1 MNKVGLLII
10 TLMLFLVTPFL
21 FASNIWKDDFNS
33 GTMNPAYKF
42 SNGGNGAGAPKWVQ
56 EGGVMKQTQPKP
68 GDPTYCVIELDKDLS
83 FCGQLVRIRFDE
95 WVDHDRSRAGVGF
108 WLDSGDKYNGYTTV
122 IHNSLK
128 SGNFQ
133 FLNDARAWDNDH
145 KIDFNIGG
153 TGVWFWMRTEIDAS
167 AKTVNSKV
175 WLGELKDEPKDW
187 MLKTDYSK
195 YGAVRNVSKLVGLN
209 GGAGTTDGA
218 STVSF
223 DDWYVYDRGGAVTTA
238 VTKHDKLST
247 TWASVKLNF

>member
-1 MNKVGLLII
+1 MKKI
-10 TLMLFLVTPFL
+10 FLVLTAFVIFMSTPVL
-21 FASNIWKDDFNS
+21 FAANIWRDDFNS

-42 SNGGNGAGAPKWVQ
+42 SNGGNGVGAPKWVQ
-56 EGGVMKQTQPKP
+56 EDGVMKQTQPKP
-68 GDPTYCVIELDKDLS
+68 GDPTYCAIELDRDLS
-83 FCGQLVRIRFDE
+83 FCGQLVRIRFDQ

-108 WLDSGDKYNGYTTV
+108 WLDPGDKYNGYTTV

-153 TGVWFWMRTEIDAS
+153 TGVWFWMRTEIDAN

-175 WLGELKDEPKDW
+175 WIGELKDEPQSW

-195 YGAVRNVSKLVGLN
+195 YGAIRNVSKFVGLN
-209 GGAGTTDGA
+209 GGAGTTDGS

-223 DDWYVYDRGGAVTTA
+223 DDWYIYDQGREVITA
-238 VTKHDKLST
+238 ITLHSKLST
-247 TWASVKLNF
+247 TWGLIKHNI